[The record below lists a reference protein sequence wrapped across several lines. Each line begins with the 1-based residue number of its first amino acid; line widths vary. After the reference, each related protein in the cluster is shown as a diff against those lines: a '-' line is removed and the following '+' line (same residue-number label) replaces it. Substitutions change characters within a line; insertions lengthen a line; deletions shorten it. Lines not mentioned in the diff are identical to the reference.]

1 MRFVMVSYWDTSG
14 ISIKPIS
21 GNGGVNQYLGCREGH
36 GIVILKMG
44 TNAYIL
50 EHVTTMKQ
58 Q

>member
-21 GNGGVNQYLGCREGH
+21 GNGGVNQYLGCREEH

-44 TNAYIL
+44 KLLIFWN
-50 EHVTTMKQ
+50 M
-58 Q
+58 